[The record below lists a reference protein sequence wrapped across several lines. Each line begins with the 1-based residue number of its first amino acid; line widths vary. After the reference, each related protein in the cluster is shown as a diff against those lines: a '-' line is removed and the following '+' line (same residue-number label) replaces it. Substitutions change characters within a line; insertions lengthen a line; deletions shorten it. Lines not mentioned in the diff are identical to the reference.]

1 MNLPSLGNVGNFL
14 KGAGDYLKVERTK
27 SDRIVA
33 TAKSGDVKLS
43 RTIYPGGRVVDTKS
57 YKLKQRAYFHGIL
70 QIINLEDFAFE
81 LTNL

>member
-1 MNLPSLGNVGNFL
+1 MNLPSLGNVGSLL

-43 RTIYPGGRVVDTKS
+43 KTIYPTGLVVETKS
-57 YKLKQRAYFHGIL
+57 YKQ
-70 QIINLEDFAFE
+70 
-81 LTNL
+81 

>member
-57 YKLKQRAYFHGIL
+57 YKLK
-70 QIINLEDFAFE
+70 
-81 LTNL
+81 